1 MVVVKVTETTS
12 PPRSC
17 VRRRVTPGDRD
28 VSHIAL
34 YAGYCGIP
42 FLDFVLTYLY
52 KLISESTM
60 DIYLKKLLCNNGSSV
75 YIQCIVTQRCN
86 MKTVNVNSVLFTN

>member
-1 MVVVKVTETTS
+1 MFVSWIWTLDHAVPPCHGFSTTAPLATVTSSSMVVVKVTETTS

-60 DIYLKKLLCNNGSSV
+60 DIYLK
-75 YIQCIVTQRCN
+75 
-86 MKTVNVNSVLFTN
+86 